1 MRQDLWKFGSLLA
14 AAGLVGFVSGYLLEA
29 LLLAALGV
37 VAWLMIRLDLL
48 YRWVLNPNNE
58 PLPEQNGQIY
68 KLHKELHRR
77 FAKTRRRKRK
87 LANYLSQFRKAASV
101 IPEAIVML
109 DEVGKIEWANL
120 NASQLFGIQWPRD
133 GGVRFIDLVREP
145 DVVELL
151 SQETRH
157 EHDIQFSLS
166 TARQQTISVKCV
178 RYTDSLRMIIAH
190 DVSGLLA
197 VNRLQAD
204 FVANVSHELKTPLTV
219 LRGYLE
225 ILSDHPKLDE
235 TLVKPVQQMSYQSE
249 RMQLIVND
257 LLYLAKLEDRGNR
270 TEHKLV
276 EITALISTVIESIQ
290 PVIDAK
296 QHKIELDIDHDINL
310 LGNRSELYSALSNLI
325 TNAVNYSQQN
335 GLISITWGSDANGAT
350 LLVKDSGSGILAS
363 AIPSLTKRFYR
374 VDDDRSRESGG
385 TGLGLAIVKHVLQRH
400 NAKLEID
407 SLIGVGS
414 EFRCVFPQA
423 QLNFS
428 SAQQQETV

>member
-1 MRQDLWKFGSLLA
+1 MRQDLWKFGLLLA
-14 AAGLVGFVSGYLLEA
+14 AAGLVGFLSGYVLEA
-29 LLLAALGV
+29 LLLAALAV
-37 VAWLMIRLDLL
+37 VAWLMIRLELL

-58 PLPEQNGQIY
+58 PLPEENGQIY
-68 KLHKELHRR
+68 KLHRQLHLR
-77 FAKTRRRKRK
+77 FTDTRRRKRQ

-109 DEVGKIEWANL
+109 DKMGKIQWANL
-120 NASQLFGIQWPRD
+120 NASQIFGIQCPRD
-133 GGVRFIDLVREP
+133 AGVRFIDLVRDP
-145 DVVELL
+145 DVVKLL
-151 SQETRH
+151 SQETNH
-157 EHDIQFSLS
+157 QHGIQISLA
-166 TARQQTISVKCV
+166 TARQQTISIKCV
-178 RYTDSLRMIIAH
+178 RYTESLRMIIAG

-235 TLVKPVQQMSYQSE
+235 ALFKPVQQMSYQSE

-270 TEHKLV
+270 TEHTLV
-276 EITALISTVIESIQ
+276 EITALTNAVIESIQ
-290 PVIDAK
+290 PVIESK
-296 QHKIELDIDHDINL
+296 QHKIELAIAHDINL
-310 LGNRSELYSALSNLI
+310 MGNRSELYSALSNLI
-325 TNAVNYSQQN
+325 TNAVNYSQKK
-335 GLISITWGSDANGAT
+335 GLIGITWKADANGAT
-350 LLVKDSGSGILAS
+350 LLVKDSGSGISAS
-363 AIPSLTKRFYR
+363 AIPNLTKRFYR

-414 EFRCVFPQA
+414 EFRCVFPRD
-423 QLNFS
+423 QLISNL
-428 SAQQQETV
+428 AKQQEPN